1 MLTEEL
7 IRAKRDGR
15 PLPLDEL
22 RAFVGGITSGSV
34 SDAQVAA
41 FAMAVFFQGMSRDET
56 VTLTLAM
63 RDSGRVLAWGD
74 GELPGPALDKHST
87 GGVGDKVSLM
97 LAPIVA
103 ACGGAVPM
111 ISGRGLGH
119 GQGTVDK
126 LESIPGYRTD
136 PDEATFRAVVREVGC
151 AIIGQTAELAP
162 ADRRIYAIRDVTGT
176 VESMPLITGSIL
188 SKKLAAGLQGLVM
201 DVTYGSGA
209 FMTDPG
215 RARELAALIASVG
228 TGAGCR
234 TVALLTDMN
243 ETLGRA
249 AGHATEVLEAIAYLR
264 GDGEREPRLHAVT
277 AGLAAELLVIGG
289 LAPDVDAGLAAVERR
304 PGRWVGGGALR
315 AHGGRAGRTGRPAGP
330 PRPARGARADRGA
343 GQGRSSGLDRVGG
356 YAGARSRDRRPG
368 RGTDAAGR
376 DHRHR
381 GRVLGGAADRDAHGG
396 RGGAAAGACAGRGV
410 RRGGGASRC
419 GGDDDRGRGA
429 ARATGDPGA
438 RDGLTGVPVGRGAG
452 FTRPGVSGRGGQ
464 RP

>member
-7 IRAKRDGR
+7 IRTKRDGR

-22 RAFVGGITSGSV
+22 RAFVAGVTDGSV
-34 SDAQVAA
+34 SDAQVGA

-63 RDSGRVLAWGD
+63 RDSGRVLAWAD
-74 GELPGPALDKHST
+74 DELPGPPLDKHST

-136 PDEATFRAVVREVGC
+136 PDEATFRRVVRDVGC

-176 VESMPLITGSIL
+176 VVSMPLITGSIL
-188 SKKLAAGLQGLVM
+188 SKKLAAGLRGLVM

-209 FMTDPG
+209 FMTDPDQ
-215 RARELAALIASVG
+215 ARELATIIAQVA
-228 TGAGCR
+228 TAAGCP
-234 TVALLTDMN
+234 TVAMLTDMN
-243 ETLGRA
+243 ETLGLS

-264 GDGEREPRLHAVT
+264 GDGEREARLHEVT
-277 AGLAAELLVIGG
+277 AGLAAQLLVIGG
-289 LAPDVDAGLAAVERR
+289 LSPDRSAAHADVERVLADGSAAERFARMVAALGGPSDLLEHPDRHVVPAPVVVPVPASSTGFINGVDTRALGLAIVGLGGGRTR
-304 PGRWVGGGALR
+304 PGQSIDTGVGFSEVRLIG
-315 AHGGRAGRTGRPAGP
+315 TPVQ
-330 PRPARGARADRGA
+330 ARDPLMLVHA
-343 GQGRSSGLDRVGG
+343 
-356 YAGARSRDRRPG
+356 RDR
-368 RGTDAAGR
+368 
-376 DHRHR
+376 
-381 GRVLGGAADRDAHGG
+381 
-396 RGGAAAGACAGRGV
+396 
-410 RRGGGASRC
+410 AS
-419 GGDDDRGRGA
+419 GEAA
-429 ARATGDPGA
+429 ARAVAAATRIGEAP
-438 RDGLTGVPVGRGAG
+438 RPRPVILDRIAG
-452 FTRPGVSGRGGQ
+452 
-464 RP
+464 

>member
-22 RAFVGGITSGSV
+22 RAFVAGVTDGSV
-34 SDAQVAA
+34 SDAQVGA
-41 FAMAVFFQGMSRDET
+41 FAMAVFFRGMSRDET

-63 RDSGRVLAWGD
+63 RDSGRVLTWAPD
-74 GELPGPALDKHST
+74 ELPGPPLDKHST

-126 LESIPGYRTD
+126 LEAIPGYRTD
-136 PDEATFRAVVREVGC
+136 PDEATFRRIVREVGC

-188 SKKLAAGLQGLVM
+188 SKKLAAGLSGLVM

-209 FMTDPG
+209 FMTDPAQ
-215 RARELAALIASVG
+215 ARELATIIAQVA
-228 TGAGCR
+228 TAAGCP
-234 TVALLTDMN
+234 TVAMLTDMN
-243 ETLGRA
+243 ETLGRT

-264 GDGEREPRLHAVT
+264 GDGEREARLHEVT
-277 AGLAAELLVIGG
+277 AGLAAQLLVIGRM
-289 LAPDVDAGLAAVERR
+289 APDLPAAHAAVERVLADGSAAERFGRMVAALGGPSDLLEHPDRHVVPAPVVVPVPVSGEGFIAQVDTRALGLAIVGLGGGRSR
-304 PGRWVGGGALR
+304 PGESIDTGVGFSEVRPIGTPVRDGDPLLLVHARDR
-315 AHGGRAGRTGRPAGP
+315 ASGEAAARAVAAATVIGDAPP
-330 PRPARGARADRGA
+330 PRPVI
-343 GQGRSSGLDRVGG
+343 LDRI
-356 YAGARSRDRRPG
+356 AG
-368 RGTDAAGR
+368 
-376 DHRHR
+376 
-381 GRVLGGAADRDAHGG
+381 
-396 RGGAAAGACAGRGV
+396 
-410 RRGGGASRC
+410 
-419 GGDDDRGRGA
+419 
-429 ARATGDPGA
+429 
-438 RDGLTGVPVGRGAG
+438 
-452 FTRPGVSGRGGQ
+452 
-464 RP
+464 